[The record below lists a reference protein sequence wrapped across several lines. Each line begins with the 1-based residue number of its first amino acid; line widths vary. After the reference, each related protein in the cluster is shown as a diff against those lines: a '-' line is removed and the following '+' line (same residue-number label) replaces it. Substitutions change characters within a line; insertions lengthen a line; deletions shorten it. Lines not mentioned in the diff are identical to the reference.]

1 MRRQRAMGI
10 PQALYTSGH
19 TMPTPF
25 VTSHYM
31 NRFLNPTKLVECK
44 YTNMP
49 ANMSFKDFNRKH
61 RLPDKKTINLI
72 GNVRRMTKKDVA
84 PVLKLWNA

>member
-1 MRRQRAMGI
+1 MRRQRKLGI

-31 NRFLNPTKLVECK
+31 NRFLNPSKLAEAK
-44 YTNMP
+44 YCHCP
-49 ANMSFKDFNRKH
+49 ANMS
-61 RLPDKKTINLI
+61 
-72 GNVRRMTKKDVA
+72 
-84 PVLKLWNA
+84 LK